1 MFISYNNT
9 INLCQF
15 IDCAKDTLQNEQIV
29 FMVSNAIG
37 DFSKEI
43 FAYWNLMICGWQTL
57 VWNVRCIKLLTG
69 HLLELKGKKMICLL
83 ENV

>member
-1 MFISYNNT
+1 
-9 INLCQF
+9 
-15 IDCAKDTLQNEQIV
+15 
-29 FMVSNAIG
+29 
-37 DFSKEI
+37 
-43 FAYWNLMICGWQTL
+43 L